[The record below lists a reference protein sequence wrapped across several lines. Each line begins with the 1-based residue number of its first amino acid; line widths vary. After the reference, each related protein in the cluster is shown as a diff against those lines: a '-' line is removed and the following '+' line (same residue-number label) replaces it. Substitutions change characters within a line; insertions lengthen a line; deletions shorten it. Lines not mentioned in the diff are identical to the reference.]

1 MHRALMMVLILVIAC
16 PGQERTTF
24 KLPDTEQKLVDA
36 ANGSRRKEK
45 LEELSVNRT
54 LCQIALHH
62 AENMAKQEKMDHVLD
77 GKGVAKRT
85 SEGGYNYR
93 VVGEN
98 LAQASG
104 DADAPAPPPADIH
117 EQWMN
122 SKLHRAN
129 LMNPKFK
136 HIGVAVVKS
145 KKGTYYYCQVFAT
158 PLK

>member
-1 MHRALMMVLILVIAC
+1 MHRALMTVLILVIAC

-24 KLPDTEQKLVDA
+24 KLGDTEQKLVDA
-36 ANGSRRKEK
+36 ANESRRKEK

-54 LCQIALHH
+54 LCQIALRH

-85 SEGGYNYR
+85 TEGGYDYR

-98 LAQASG
+98 LANAFG

>member
-1 MHRALMMVLILVIAC
+1 MHRAIMTLLLLVIAC

-24 KLPDTEQKLVDA
+24 KLGETEQKLVDA
-36 ANGSRRKEK
+36 ANASRRKEK
-45 LEELSVNRT
+45 IDDLVVNRI
-54 LCQIALHH
+54 LCQIALRH

-77 GKGVAKRT
+77 GKGPAKRT
-85 SEGGYNYR
+85 TEGGYNYR

-104 DADAPAPPPADIH
+104 DADAPPPPPADIH
-117 EQWMN
+117 DNWMK
-122 SKLHRAN
+122 SKPHRAN

-136 HIGVAVVKS
+136 HIGLAVVKS
-145 KKGTYYYCQVFAT
+145 EKGTYYYCQVFAT